1 MSTTTE
7 AIVRAAI
14 GSRAT
19 CVVVALALLGARPA
33 TAAPAAPETAES
45 DRLHGAAAPAV
56 TAGDL
61 STARELAE
69 AARKA
74 DPSADNWR
82 REAEVCAELA
92 DYACAREAWQGHLKA
107 LPAGSDRAGAEA
119 ELAKIEELSLGT
131 VEDEGPATR
140 RAALDKARADKLA
153 ALRPRPEPKADK
165 GPVTPRRQPIVRK
178 WYFWVTMV
186 AIAAAAGA
194 ITGIAVQAAR
204 DEQADDL
211 DERARLTV
219 PPPQPFG
226 LHF

>member
-7 AIVRAAI
+7 AIARAAI
-14 GSRAT
+14 GSRMT
-19 CVVVALALLGARPA
+19 CVVVALALLGAGPA
-33 TAAPAAPETAES
+33 TAAPAATVDEA
-45 DRLHGAAAPAV
+45 DRLHGASAPAV
-56 TAGDL
+56 EAGDL
-61 STARELAE
+61 SSARELAE

-82 REAEVCAELA
+82 REAVVCAELA
-92 DYACAREAWQGHLKA
+92 DYGCARVAWQEYLKA
-107 LPAGSDRAGAEA
+107 APAGGERTAAEG
-119 ELAKIEELSLGT
+119 ELAKVEKLSLGA

-153 ALRPRPEPKADK
+153 ALRPRPEPKDDVRPA
-165 GPVTPRRQPIVRK
+165 TPRRQPIVRK

>member
-1 MSTTTE
+1 VLVALTLL
-7 AIVRAAI
+7 
-14 GSRAT
+14 GSRP
-19 CVVVALALLGARPA
+19 V
-33 TAAPAAPETAES
+33 TAAPAAPTTVEAATA
-45 DRLHGAAAPAV
+45 
-56 TAGDL
+56 AGDL

-74 DPSADNWR
+74 DPSADHWR
-82 REAEVCAELA
+82 REAEVCERLA
-92 DYACAREAWQGHLKA
+92 DYACAQAAWRGHLAA
-107 LPAGSDRAGAEA
+107 LPAGSDRAAAEG
-119 ELAKIEELSLGT
+119 ELARVERLSRGT
-131 VEDEGPATR
+131 VEDEGPAVR
-140 RAALDKARADKLA
+140 REALDRARADKQVRPKSA
-153 ALRPRPEPKADK
+153 AKDAVAPAKPK
-165 GPVTPRRQPIVRK
+165 RQPIVRK

-211 DERARLTV
+211 DERARLSV